1 MASWQDLPQKDLMK
15 LCKEAFDT
23 MKQSRAA
30 EEEKS
35 VTLQL
40 EEECEKKRQSQQRQQ
55 QKSQPR
61 ARAKPKCARVTSESE
76 MAIAP
81 FPAPV
86 SESSEPQ
93 GRKNQGTKTQ
103 SQKLGACP
111 KSEPL
116 QKRARVKK
124 EKPDSQITG
133 GLVPAAPKQQR
144 VKEEPGNSIVLAE
157 SPRPEKKRGR
167 HAPGVTANGVPEAEP
182 RLGLLLYLC
191 LYVK

>member
-111 KSEPL
+111 KVGASSEASQGQEREARQPDYWGFGPSCSKAAEG
-116 QKRARVKK
+116 QGRAW
-124 EKPDSQITG
+124 
-133 GLVPAAPKQQR
+133 
-144 VKEEPGNSIVLAE
+144 
-157 SPRPEKKRGR
+157 
-167 HAPGVTANGVPEAEP
+167 
-182 RLGLLLYLC
+182 
-191 LYVK
+191 

>member
-81 FPAPV
+81 SPAPV

-124 EKPDSQITG
+124 EKPDSQVTG

-167 HAPGVTANGVPEAEP
+167 HAPGSRPMAYKKRNHA
-182 RLGLLLYLC
+182 LGYYSIC
-191 LYVK
+191 ACT